1 MQSFWRSSIVRRLKH
16 LRHLSHRVRIER
28 NYDDAI
34 AALNTLQ
41 TNFATNALIRE
52 SRRAAN
58 EQAIPEMIEWLR
70 RVGYQPSDLNR
81 LNPIHVAGTK
91 GKGSTCAFISSI
103 LSQYLSSAT
112 SNLARSPFPQR
123 PPISKIGLYTSP
135 HLRSVRERI
144 QINNAPL
151 SEPLFTQYF
160 FEVWDRL
167 ETSAAREGH
176 AGGKPSY
183 FRFLTLTAFHAY
195 LREGVDTAIIEVG
208 IGGEHDSTNVIE
220 RPTVVGITSL
230 AIDHQLTLGD
240 TIEEITWHKAG
251 IMKPGSP
258 AFTVPQL
265 DRAMSVLKQRAK
277 ERNADLTIVGCH
289 PELKS
294 IRLGLDADYQKD
306 NASLAIA
313 IAAAHLR
320 KLSSNT
326 PNTTHLPPEF
336 KRGLQL
342 VRWSGRCEIR
352 REDAIDWYID
362 GGHTL
367 ESIEVAGTW
376 FASKLPNAHRGK
388 RILLFNQQTR
398 DASTLATTLYKTLA
412 SALSDPTPFT
422 HAIFC
427 TNVTFTSHGYP
438 PELFSI
444 NYITESPDIETLS
457 VQRRLANTWK
467 GLDPSAQI
475 SVVRTI
481 EDAVALVRTIAT
493 EEQEQVACLV
503 TGSVHLVGGFL
514 EVLETQTQD

>member
-1 MQSFWRSSIVRRLKH
+1 MAGWTLFPSAAPPL
-16 LRHLSHRVRIER
+16 
-28 NYDDAI
+28 I
-34 AALNTLQ
+34 AVD
-41 TNFATNALIRE
+41 
-52 SRRAAN
+52 S
-58 EQAIPEMIEWLR
+58 
-70 RVGYQPSDLNR
+70 QPSDLNR

-103 LSQYLSSAT
+103 LSQYLPSANSDLTHSPSS
-112 SNLARSPFPQR
+112 QR

-144 QINNAPL
+144 QINNTPL
-151 SEPLFTQYF
+151 SEPLFTKYF

-167 ETSAAREGH
+167 EASAAKEIRSN
-176 AGGKPSY
+176 GKPSY

-208 IGGEHDSTNVIE
+208 IGGEYDSTNIIE

-230 AIDHQLTLGD
+230 AVDHQIVLGD

-251 IMKPGSP
+251 IMKPGSL
-258 AFTVPQL
+258 AFTVPQQ
-265 DRAMSVLKQRAK
+265 DRALSILKQRAK
-277 ERNADLTIVGCH
+277 ERNVDLTIIGRH
-289 PELKS
+289 PGLKL
-294 IRLGLDADYQKD
+294 IPLGLDADFQKD

-313 IAAAHLR
+313 LAAAHLR
-320 KLSSNT
+320 KLGT
-326 PNTTHLPPEF
+326 DIPIAPHLPPEF

-342 VRWSGRCEIR
+342 VRWNGRCEIR
-352 REDAIDWYID
+352 HEEAIDWYID

-376 FASKLPNAHRGK
+376 FATKLALPSHTPRRK

-398 DASTLATTLYKTLA
+398 DASALATALHKTLS

-427 TNVTFTSHGYP
+427 TNVTFTTHGYSP
-438 PELFSI
+438 DLFSI
-444 NYITESPDIETLS
+444 NYMTESPDVESLS
-457 VQRRLANTWK
+457 VQRRLADTWK
-467 GLDPSAQI
+467 GLDPRAQV
-475 SVVRTI
+475 SVVGTI
-481 EDAVALVRTIAT
+481 EDAVSLVRSIAT
-493 EEQEQVACLV
+493 KEPVACLV

-514 EVLETQTQD
+514 EVLETPNHPK